1 MSNNI
6 VLKRIDKANLEL
18 ACKIQNEIFPQENA
32 RQNYIEQIN
41 KDSYRKEQ
49 DYYIVYLDETPIGV
63 TWLYSY
69 HEYPENAWLGWFG
82 ILEKY
87 RNNGYGSTVLDK
99 TIKLAKEKNYTKFR
113 LYTDEYAKSAHKLYK
128 SKGLIEEPYDNKDD
142 KDDYFDAKIYIYSL
156 SLTDDPIDLWNNKT
170 IGLKEQGEKENMYNK
185 SKLTDWFN

>member
-1 MSNNI
+1 MVKVNNNI

-63 TWLYSY
+63 TGLYSY

-87 RNNGYGSTVLDK
+87 RNNGYGSAVLDK

-185 SKLTDWFN
+185 SNLTD

>member
-63 TWLYSY
+63 T
-69 HEYPENAWLGWFG
+69 
-82 ILEKY
+82 
-87 RNNGYGSTVLDK
+87 
-99 TIKLAKEKNYTKFR
+99 
-113 LYTDEYAKSAHKLYK
+113 
-128 SKGLIEEPYDNKDD
+128 
-142 KDDYFDAKIYIYSL
+142 
-156 SLTDDPIDLWNNKT
+156 
-170 IGLKEQGEKENMYNK
+170 
-185 SKLTDWFN
+185 

>member
-63 TWLYSY
+63 TGLYSY

-87 RNNGYGSTVLDK
+87 RNNGYGSAVLDK

-113 LYTDEYAKSAHKLYK
+113 LYTDEYAKLAHKLYK

-142 KDDYFDAKIYIYSL
+142 KDEYFDAKIYIYSL

-185 SKLTDWFN
+185 SNLND